1 MRRLISLFLVLIVI
15 GVAVLAP
22 APAKAQTACAPN
34 TAYTVGQL
42 VTYGGKI
49 YKCIQSHPSQVGWE
63 PPNVPALWGLQ
74 SGTVPTNTATKVAT
88 AGPTKTPTKVP
99 TAGPSPT
106 RTPTKVAT
114 KTNTPSGPTPTPNSN
129 GLPKR

>member
-1 MRRLISLFLVLIVI
+1 MRKITVLFVVLLIAAGIIFAAL
-15 GVAVLAP
+15 
-22 APAKAQTACAPN
+22 PAKAQTAWAPN

-49 YKCIQSHPSQVGWE
+49 YKCIQSHTSQVGWE

-99 TAGPSPT
+99 TAG
-106 RTPTKVAT
+106 
-114 KTNTPSGPTPTPNSN
+114 
-129 GLPKR
+129 